1 MRKQRIIALVDCSG
15 SMDGTPIVEVNKAMQ
30 TLHKKINRNSLSRK
44 TTDLS
49 VLAFSNA
56 TQYIKHYNKQ
66 KFYAD
71 GNTFLDSAYDKLYK
85 ILKDEKFDNP
95 PIILLLTDGSPSDTY
110 LCELSL
116 KRLQKLKNFKRS
128 IRLAVGYNINSSDAK
143 KVLLDFTS
151 NNQSIVMTNSLKI
164 VSKVIAVVTKKI
176 AQEQQRRNNRK
187 VVIQILAKDLKI
199 LKNKKR
205 I

>member
-1 MRKQRIIALVDCSG
+1 
-15 SMDGTPIVEVNKAMQ
+15 MQ
-30 TLHKKINRNSLSRK
+30 TLSQGFERFRADNF
-44 TTDLS
+44 S
-49 VLAFSNA
+49 V
-56 TQYIKHYNKQ
+56 YV
-66 KFYAD
+66 
-71 GNTFLDSAYDKLYK
+71 
-85 ILKDEKFDNP
+85 
-95 PIILLLTDGSPSDTY
+95 
-110 LCELSL
+110 L

-164 VSKVIAVVTKKI
+164 VSRVIAVVTKKI